1 MRKLDTWKYMCN
13 INDNGVQGCLFKKEY
28 FGHKIFAIYVL
39 CKPCWYKQN
48 GHAWMFVL
56 TLDENELEMAKQL
69 SVEDIVKFLQHVK
82 LEQYATIFEEF
93 EINGE
98 LLIQLPD
105 NELQDMGIV
114 SAIDRLKISVY
125 FRQYISGIKDIPSQ
139 QSVEEVVKFLEDNKP
154 LRQFA
159 SRFGENK
166 IDVQLLLSA
175 SDEVMRELGVDTGV
189 HVRLIRT
196 KFKKLTAEIPS
207 WIWFV

>member
-1 MRKLDTWKYMCN
+1 M
-13 INDNGVQGCLFKKEY
+13 
-28 FGHKIFAIYVL
+28 
-39 CKPCWYKQN
+39 
-48 GHAWMFVL
+48 
-56 TLDENELEMAKQL
+56 TLDENELELAKQL
-69 SVEDIVKFLQHVK
+69 SVEDIVKFLHDVK

-114 SAIDRLKISVY
+114 SALDRLKISVY
-125 FRQYISGIKDIPSQ
+125 FRQYVLGAKNIPNQ
-139 QSVEEVVKFLEDNKP
+139 QSVREVVKFLEDNKP

-159 SRFGENK
+159 SRFGENNV
-166 IDVQLLLSA
+166 DALLLLSA

-196 KFKKLTAEIPS
+196 KFKKLTTEITS
-207 WIWFV
+207 

>member
-1 MRKLDTWKYMCN
+1 MHN
-13 INDNGVQGCLFKKEY
+13 INDNGVQGRLFKKR
-28 FGHKIFAIYVL
+28 IFWTQNICNLRTLQTVL
-39 CKPCWYKQN
+39 LQTMVMPEL
-48 GHAWMFVL
+48 FVL
-56 TLDENELEMAKQL
+56 TLDKNELEMAKQF

-207 WIWFV
+207 

>member
-1 MRKLDTWKYMCN
+1 MKYACGSSVY
-13 INDNGVQGCLFKKEY
+13 IVY
-28 FGHKIFAIYVL
+28 YAFA
-39 CKPCWYKQN
+39 N
-48 GHAWMFVL
+48 HAGANRMVMPELFVL

-82 LEQYATIFEEF
+82 LEQYATIFEDF

-125 FRQYISGIKDIPSQ
+125 FHQYISGIKDIPNQ
-139 QSVEEVVKFLEDNKP
+139 QSVREVVKFLEDNKP

-196 KFKKLTAEIPS
+196 KFKKLTSEIPS
-207 WIWFV
+207 